1 MGNPVVIDIVTTVY
15 SGDYM
20 SLILQARSFDKHLDS
35 GIVGKIFA
43 VYNSEDYAVFADYFE
58 RKIKPQY
65 GRFKDKVVLL
75 QSSDL
80 LIGSDI
86 SKYPP
91 WYIQMANKLFISQ
104 QVTSP
109 WFLALDCKN
118 HFIRRASAETLF
130 METKAVSFLQFNEK
144 NLSNF
149 YAGSFSFIGTEQF
162 EAGKVRMPAWTP
174 YIMQTEATKT
184 LLAEHFNGCAET
196 FLRTALERELTEF
209 YVYEAYVRKAKN
221 VENFYSFGKPF
232 VSTLWAKST
241 LSDKKFNRCI
251 KRTKRTHCLCF
262 GVHRKSYLQ
271 MSQSQ
276 WHAVVDLWET
286 YELISNPEGLKLKE
300 THVSGAN
307 LMTGLEL
314 LAG

>member
-1 MGNPVVIDIVTTVY
+1 MIDIVTTVY

-20 SLILQARSFDKHLDS
+20 SLILQARSFEKHLDS
-35 GIVGKIFA
+35 DFVGKIFA
-43 VYNSEDYAVFADYFE
+43 VYNSDDYAVFARYFE
-58 RKIKPQY
+58 TKIKPQY
-65 GRFKDKVVLL
+65 GRFQNRVVLL

-80 LIGSDI
+80 LAGADL

-104 QVTSP
+104 HVGSP

-130 METKAVSFLQFNEK
+130 AETKAVSFLQFNEK

-149 YAGSFSFIGTEQF
+149 YEGSFGFIGTELF

-174 YIMQTEATKT
+174 YIMQTATTRT
-184 LLAEHFNGCAET
+184 LLGEHFGGDAET
-196 FLRTALERELTEF
+196 FLSAAIERQLTEF
-209 YVYEAYVRKAKN
+209 YVYEAYVRKAQN
-221 VENFYSFGKPF
+221 VENLYSFGKPF
-232 VSTLWAKST
+232 VSTVWAKST
-241 LSDKKFNRCI
+241 LSDKKFDRCI
-251 KRTKRTHCLCF
+251 KRTTRTHCLCF

-271 MSQSQ
+271 MSQAQ

-286 YELISNPEGLKLKE
+286 YELISGPEGLRLKA
-300 THVSGAN
+300 THASGSN